1 MKAWEKISRL
11 IYMEKM
17 NLKCILLC
25 YVWWQRSRQFTKMYS
40 LKSRSITLVFEKGRI
55 NFIKEFF
62 WETFLCNSYI
72 FCFVCKLSIQWW
84 INIFF
89 EYGIYLSRWFRND
102 RTYIPWRSRML
113 LMYLGIT
120 SSLSILYRQL
130 RDSLLNIVCSDSY
143 SKTVR

>member
-1 MKAWEKISRL
+1 MLWKPWFYWIFWELTNNLQPYLYLWKTGSNSWNNNVKAWEKSHVL
-11 IYMEKM
+11 LLYEKM

-102 RTYIPWRSRML
+102 RTYIF
-113 LMYLGIT
+113 T
-120 SSLSILYRQL
+120 
-130 RDSLLNIVCSDSY
+130 
-143 SKTVR
+143 

>member
-1 MKAWEKISRL
+1 MLWKPWFYWISWELTNNLHLIYTFGRPDRNSWNNNVKAWEKISRL

-102 RTYIPWRSRML
+102 RTYIF
-113 LMYLGIT
+113 T
-120 SSLSILYRQL
+120 
-130 RDSLLNIVCSDSY
+130 
-143 SKTVR
+143 